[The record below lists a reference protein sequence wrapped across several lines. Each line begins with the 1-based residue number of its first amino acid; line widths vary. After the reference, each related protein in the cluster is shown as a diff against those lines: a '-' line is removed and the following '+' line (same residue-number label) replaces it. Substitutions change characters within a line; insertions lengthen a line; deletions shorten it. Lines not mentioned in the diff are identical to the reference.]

1 MRLAALPQEMV
12 KELQTAVPVENISL
26 LPFTLSGARSALF
39 GSPEEIFVGPVR
51 QMLVTS
57 P

>member
-12 KELQTAVPVENISL
+12 KELQTAVPVENVSFL
-26 LPFTLSGARSALF
+26 HFALSGARSVLF
-39 GSPEEIFVGPVR
+39 GGPEEIFVGPVR